1 MKYIFCL
8 MKIYAFAVL
17 TNIVTIVY
25 NNDVRRTIFLLT
37 TVVFDAKSA
46 HGGILRIWFS
56 TKTNI

>member
-25 NNDVRRTIFLLT
+25 NNDVQERF
-37 TVVFDAKSA
+37 FC
-46 HGGILRIWFS
+46 
-56 TKTNI
+56 

>member
-37 TVVFDAKSA
+37 TLVFGAKSA
-46 HGGILRIWFS
+46 HGGVLRIWFS
-56 TKTNI
+56 TKANV

>member
-25 NNDVRRTIFLLT
+25 FPTAVPI
-37 TVVFDAKSA
+37 
-46 HGGILRIWFS
+46 
-56 TKTNI
+56 